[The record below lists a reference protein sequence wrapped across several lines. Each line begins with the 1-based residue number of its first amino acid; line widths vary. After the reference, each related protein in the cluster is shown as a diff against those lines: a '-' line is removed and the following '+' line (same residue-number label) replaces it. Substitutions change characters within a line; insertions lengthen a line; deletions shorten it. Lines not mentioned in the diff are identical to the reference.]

1 MGGAMYG
8 MQRNGLRPE
17 EQPAKR
23 LKPSQ
28 VQAVMKGN
36 HGTSLVE
43 AMAAE
48 EIQSHL
54 ENLRVGGYLLH
65 CACMSEALHHF
76 VSSLCSQENA

>member
-1 MGGAMYG
+1 MVSNMYG
-8 MQRNGLRPE
+8 MRNGLRPE

-43 AMAAE
+43 AMSAE

-54 ENLRVGGYLLH
+54 ENLRVRFADQAAVH
-65 CACMSEALHHF
+65 CLGNCRGRRIT
-76 VSSLCSQENA
+76 SSSASCC

>member
-1 MGGAMYG
+1 MVGNMYG
-8 MQRNGLRPE
+8 MRNGMRPE

-43 AMAAE
+43 AMGAE

-54 ENLRVGGYLLH
+54 ENLRVRTAGPWL
-65 CACMSEALHHF
+65 CAYSGAEYSWRSCLSAWCF
-76 VSSLCSQENA
+76 

>member
-1 MGGAMYG
+1 MLRLQNGMVGNMYG
-8 MQRNGLRPE
+8 MRNGLRPE

-43 AMAAE
+43 AMSPD
-48 EIQSHL
+48 EISSHL
-54 ENLRVGGYLLH
+54 ENLRVRLADQWRCEL
-65 CACMSEALHHF
+65 
-76 VSSLCSQENA
+76 

>member
-1 MGGAMYG
+1 M
-8 MQRNGLRPE
+8 RPE

-43 AMAAE
+43 AMSAD

-54 ENLRVGGYLLH
+54 ENLRVRSADLWQYTSIAPTCLTRQ
-65 CACMSEALHHF
+65 C
-76 VSSLCSQENA
+76 

>member
-1 MGGAMYG
+1 MVLQNGMVGNMYG
-8 MQRNGLRPE
+8 VRNGLRPE

-43 AMAAE
+43 AMSAE
-48 EIQSHL
+48 EIHSHL
-54 ENLRVGGYLLH
+54 ENLRVRRSLTYSIAPVYLL
-65 CACMSEALHHF
+65 C
-76 VSSLCSQENA
+76 SSP